1 MLVCQIYVDDIFF
14 GATNSSM
21 CQGFCDLLKRE
32 FEMSMMG
39 ELTFLFGLQIKQL
52 EQGIFI
58 HQTKYTKD
66 LLKKFKMDG
75 SNEMPNPMSSTLKL
89 EKDENGKSV
98 DQWLYR
104 GMNGSLLYLLLL
116 NWISCL
122 LLACVHIFNQI
133 QKNLI

>member
-39 ELTFLFGLQIKQL
+39 EHTFFHGLQIKQL
-52 EQGIFI
+52 EEGIFI

-66 LLKKFKMDG
+66 LLTKFKMDG
-75 SNEMPNPMSSTLKL
+75 SNEVPTPTSSTLKL
-89 EKDENGKSV
+89 EKDEDRKSV
-98 DQWLYR
+98 DQ
-104 GMNGSLLYLLLL
+104 
-116 NWISCL
+116 
-122 LLACVHIFNQI
+122 
-133 QKNLI
+133 